1 MHACQQARRGR
12 RTRRRNGASRAG
24 PVPRQLSG
32 LMSSSRSILM
42 ALCGL
47 MLTVLLL
54 LLPKKARTWTP
65 PAWVVVL
72 APPPP

>member
-1 MHACQQARRGR
+1 MHVSKQGGGGGLGGE
-12 RTRRRNGASRAG
+12 TMHASRAG
-24 PVPRQLSG
+24 PVPRQLPG
-32 LMSSSRSILM
+32 LMSSSRSILL